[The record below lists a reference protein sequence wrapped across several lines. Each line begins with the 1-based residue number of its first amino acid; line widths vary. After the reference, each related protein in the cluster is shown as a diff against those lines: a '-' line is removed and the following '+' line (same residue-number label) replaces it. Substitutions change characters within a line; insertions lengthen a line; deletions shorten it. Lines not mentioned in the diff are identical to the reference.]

1 MGRLVLA
8 GANADEI
15 TDYEINNNLYNYAYT
30 SVMDYAGTYT
40 VDGTGLG
47 SYDKAAIFWG
57 YGNMVEVYDD
67 HGDVEPSTLLDC
79 GKTKAT

>member
-1 MGRLVLA
+1 MGLGPRV

-30 SVMDYAGTYT
+30 SVMDYAGRTRSMGRAWVAT
-40 VDGTGLG
+40 TKRRFSGATATWSRSMMTTATSSRAPCSIG
-47 SYDKAAIFWG
+47 
-57 YGNMVEVYDD
+57 
-67 HGDVEPSTLLDC
+67 